1 MLHFFHNLSIKHKL
15 EAIILAVSAAVLLL
29 SSSIL
34 ITNEVF
40 LVKRNLSSDLLTLAD
55 IMGINASVGL
65 IFDNQQAAEDNLV
78 SLKAKPNIIMAHVF
92 DIEGNLFASYY
103 REGITPATVPNT
115 QISNFYTDL
124 EPEVLSNIDG
134 ALSNLEKVLK
144 AAEIEEEE
152 LSNSEIEEE
161 SEIDDAFSNTEI
173 DENPDETDFVDE
185 KPAMSEKQGAYFFG
199 ENHLQVF
206 KPIILDGEELGSVY
220 IVSDMKELN
229 RRLYQYGSV
238 LIVVI
243 LLSLILVLL
252 LASKLQRIITTPIYN
267 LLKLTT
273 TVSKEKDYSLRAKKL
288 ANDEVGHLI
297 DGFNE
302 MLTTIEHRIEELV
315 HTRNELVQSEKMAS
329 LGRLVAGFA
338 HELNTPIGVAVGT
351 ASILRNK
358 SNVIQQLLEQEEVD
372 EDDLVSTLNTID
384 KAADLTLSN
393 LKRAAGLVSSFKRTA
408 VDQTSEE
415 VKRFDVK
422 NIFED
427 VINTLHNKFKR
438 TAIEIQLDCPK
449 DLLIYSIPGSVEQ
462 ILTNLMINSL
472 RHGFEEGKNAGNI
485 RIAVRLEEKRLHID
499 YSDTGKG
506 IAPDALKKVFEP
518 FFTTQRA
525 NGGSG
530 LGMYICYNIV
540 TSQLNGTMNCESTL
554 GKGVLFKIE
563 FPVESKG
570 NHKGLP
576 LQDT

>member
-65 IFDNQQAAEDNLV
+65 IFDNQQAAEDNLL
-78 SLKAKPNIIMAHVF
+78 SLKAKPNIIMAHIF

-103 REGITPATVPNT
+103 RKGVTPATVPNT
-115 QISNFYTDL
+115 QLSDFYTDL
-124 EPEVLSNIDG
+124 DPEVLSNIDG
-134 ALSNLEKVLK
+134 ALSNLEELLNV
-144 AAEIEEEE
+144 AET
-152 LSNSEIEEE
+152 EEE
-161 SEIDDAFSNTEI
+161 SEI
-173 DENPDETDFVDE
+173 DENPDETDLVDE

-267 LLKLTT
+267 LLKITT

-302 MLTTIEHRIEELV
+302 MLTTIENRIEELV

-485 RIAVRLEEKRLHID
+485 RIAVRLEEKHLHID

-506 IAPDALKKVFEP
+506 IAPDALEKVFEP

-540 TSQLNGTMNCESTL
+540 TSQFNGTMTCESTL

-563 FPVESKG
+563 FPVEIKG

-576 LQDT
+576 LIPPYTGHNHENH

>member
-1 MLHFFHNLSIKHKL
+1 MLHFFHKLSIKHKL

-40 LVKRNLSSDLLTLAD
+40 LLKRNLSSDLLTLAD

-92 DIEGNLFASYY
+92 DIEGNIFASYY
-103 REGITPATVPNT
+103 RKGVTPATVPNT
-115 QISNFYTDL
+115 QLSDFYTDID
-124 EPEVLSNIDG
+124 PEVLSNIDG
-134 ALSNLEKVLK
+134 ALSNLEEVLK
-144 AAEIEEEE
+144 GAETEEEE

-161 SEIDDAFSNTEI
+161 SDTEI

-185 KPAMSEKQGAYFFG
+185 KGSEKQGAYFFG

-297 DGFNE
+297 DGFNG
-302 MLTTIEHRIEELV
+302 MLTTIEDRIEELV

-338 HELNTPIGVAVGT
+338 HELNTPIGVAVGS
-351 ASILRNK
+351 ASVLQKNSKFIN
-358 SNVIQQLLEQEEVD
+358 QLLEQEEVD
-372 EDDLVSTLNTID
+372 EDELVSTLEAID
-384 KAADLTLSN
+384 QAAELTQSN
-393 LKRAAGLVSSFKRTA
+393 LRRAAGLVSSFKRTA
-408 VDQTSEE
+408 VDQSSEDVRQFE
-415 VKRFDVK
+415 VKS
-422 NIFED
+422 IIED
-427 VINTLHNKFKR
+427 VINTLNNKFKR

-449 DLLIYSIPGSVEQ
+449 DFAIYSIPGSLEQ
-462 ILTNLMINSL
+462 ILSNLMMNSL
-472 RHGFEEGKNAGNI
+472 IHGFEEGKNDGSI
-485 RIAVRLEEKRLHID
+485 RIAVHLEEKRLHID

-506 IAPDALKKVFEP
+506 IAPDVLEKIFEP
-518 FFTTQRA
+518 FFTTNRTQ
-525 NGGSG
+525 GGSG

-540 TSQLNGTMNCESTL
+540 TSQLNGTMTCESSL
-554 GKGVLFKIE
+554 DKGVLFKIE

-570 NHKGLP
+570 NHKESKGNHKGLP

>member
-1 MLHFFHNLSIKHKL
+1 MLNLFHQLSIKHKL
-15 EAIILAVSAAVLLL
+15 EAIILVVSAAVLLL

-40 LVKRNLSSDLLTLAD
+40 SVKRNLSSDLLTLAD

-92 DIEGNLFASYY
+92 DLEGNMFSSYY
-103 REGITPATVPNT
+103 RKGFTPATVPNT
-115 QISNFYTDL
+115 QLSDFYTDID
-124 EPEVLSNIDG
+124 PEVLSNIDG
-134 ALSNLEKVLK
+134 ALSNLENVLK
-144 AAEIEEEE
+144 AAETEEEE
-152 LSNSEIEEE
+152 LSNLEIEEE
-161 SEIDDAFSNTEI
+161 YELNTADIEDIDDAFSNTDIE
-173 DENPDETDFVDE
+173 DENPDKTDFVAD
-185 KPAMSEKQGAYFFG
+185 KPVGSDKPGAYFFG
-199 ENHLQVF
+199 KDHLQVF

-220 IVSDMKELN
+220 IVSDMKELD
-229 RRLYQYGSV
+229 RRLYQYGSILV
-238 LIVVI
+238 IVI
-243 LLSLILVLL
+243 LVSLILVLL

-267 LLKLTT
+267 LLKITT
-273 TVSKEKDYSLRAKKL
+273 TVSKTKDYSLRSDKL

-302 MLTTIEHRIEELV
+302 MLTTIEDRVEELV

-351 ASILRNK
+351 ASILKNK
-358 SNVIQQLLEQEEVD
+358 SKVIQQLLEQEEVD
-372 EDDLVSTLNTID
+372 EDDLVSTLDAID
-384 KAADLTLSN
+384 QSAELTLSN

-415 VKRFDVK
+415 PKRFDVK
-422 NIFED
+422 NILED
-427 VINTLHNKFKR
+427 VIKTLHNKFKR

-449 DLLIYSIPGSVEQ
+449 DLLIYSIPGSLEQ
-462 ILTNLMINSL
+462 IITNLMFNSFI
-472 RHGFEEGKNAGNI
+472 HGFENGKNAGNI
-485 RIAVRLEEKRLHID
+485 RIAIRLEEKHLHID

-506 IAPDALKKVFEP
+506 MAHDVLEKVFEP

-530 LGMYICYNIV
+530 LGMYICYNLV
-540 TSQLNGTMNCESTL
+540 TSQLHGTMSCESTL
-554 GKGVLFKIE
+554 DKGVLFQIE
-563 FPVESKG
+563 FPVAFNK
-570 NHKGLP
+570 
-576 LQDT
+576 